1 MSYFRKIDVK
11 IWNDAKFRS
20 LSSTGKLVFLMLV
33 THPNMTAIGAMR
45 ATPEGLAAELW
56 SENDDAFE
64 GFREGF
70 LKGFHEVLSEGLAAH
85 DSKACCVFIPNF
97 VKYQAAESPNVIKAW
112 AKQVEWVP
120 ECGLRTRAV
129 AGVEAYTK
137 GLSEGFHKAFLKAFP
152 KDYGESVSSKQEAVS
167 SKAILS
173 IHGGK
178 ILPTEVHGDDFGCD
192 PETGEMWGVGK

>member
-45 ATPEGLAAELW
+45 ATPDGLAAELW
-56 SENDDAFE
+56 SDNDEAFV

-70 LKGFHEVLSEGLAAH
+70 LKGFREVLSEGLAEH

-120 ECGLRTRAV
+120 ECALRTRAV
-129 AGVEAYTK
+129 AGVEVYTK

-152 KDYGESVSSKQEAVS
+152 KDYPESVSSKQEAVS
-167 SKAILS
+167 SKS
-173 IHGGK
+173 S
-178 ILPTEVHGDDFGCD
+178 LPYQGVGD
-192 PETGEMWGVGK
+192 TGEEVYTRGLAFDPKTGEVFGVAK